1 MLKQLGAGGMGV
13 VYQAEDTN
21 LGRNVA
27 LKLLP
32 EDLARDPQALERFR
46 REARAASALNHP
58 NICTLHEIGEA
69 DGKLFIVM
77 EFMEGQT
84 LKHTIAGRP
93 LETDALLDLASQ
105 IADAMRAAH
114 SKGIIHRDIKPAN
127 IFVTPEGQAKLLDFG
142 LAKVAQPGG
151 GVNSDVTRD
160 LTLTSAG
167 STVGT
172 VAYMSP
178 EQARG
183 KNLDARSDIF
193 SFGVVLY
200 EMATGAQ
207 PFRGDSAT
215 DILVGLLTR
224 APESPARLNPAVP
237 SELERIISKALEK
250 DLNLR
255 YQGAAEI
262 RADLQRLK
270 RDTESGRWAQTGAEV
285 PRVAPASI
293 VAPSVPAVP
302 GEQVI
307 RHAKRRYIWMAA
319 SAAVA
324 LALAIGGWLFFVPR
338 THALTDKDTIILA
351 DFANST
357 GDAVF
362 DDALKQALA
371 VDLGQSPFLNVLSDG
386 KVRTTLQQMTRS
398 PTEKL
403 TEETAREACQRAGS
417 KALISG
423 SIAGLG
429 TEYVIGL
436 NAINCATGDSL
447 SRQQVQAVG
456 KEKVLDA
463 LGSATA
469 KLRNELGESL
479 RSVQKFDVP
488 LEQATTSSLEA
499 LKAFSLGRKKDSAG
513 AVSFYQRAIELDP
526 NFASAYLRLGIAH
539 RNLAQPAQANA
550 YITKAFELREHASER
565 EKLHISSV
573 YYEFGTGELD
583 KAIQTYILWAQSYPR
598 DWLPLLNLGVAYGAI
613 GQYEKAVEATRESL
627 TLYPDNVTG
636 YENLGGF
643 YLALNRLIEVRDVT
657 DQALTRKLD
666 EEALHTNLYALAFLR
681 GDSAEMAQQV
691 AWFDGKAEVEN
702 EGLGSESAT
711 EAYFG
716 RLNTARELAQ
726 KTVVSAERAHNKE
739 SGALW
744 SAEAAVW
751 EGMFGNYGAARERAA
766 AALNLAPGSR
776 DAESEAALAFALAGD
791 TARARALT
799 DELNKSFPLNT
810 LIQSVWLPT
819 IRGQLELSRKNAP
832 SAVELLRTAAPF
844 ELGQIVGQ
852 FNYACIY
859 PAYIRGQ
866 AYLASGQGAAAVL
879 EFQKILDHRGLVQNC
894 PTGALAHLGL
904 ARAYVLQ
911 NDIAKAKTAYQ
922 DFLTLWKDAD
932 PGIPILVAAKTEYA
946 KLQ

>member
-21 LGRNVA
+21 LGRYVA

-93 LETDALLDLASQ
+93 LEIDALLDLASQ

-151 GVNSDVTRD
+151 EVNSDVTRD

-183 KNLDARSDIF
+183 KSLDERSDIF

-215 DILVGLLTR
+215 DIVVGLLTR
-224 APESPARLNPAVP
+224 APEAPAQLNPAVP
-237 SELERIISKALEK
+237 AELERIISKALEK

-293 VAPSVPAVP
+293 VAPSVPALP

-307 RHAKRRYIWMAA
+307 RHVKRRYVWMAA

-403 TEETAREACQRAGS
+403 TEETAREVCQRAGS

-429 TEYVIGL
+429 TQYVIGL

-447 SRQQVQAVG
+447 ARQQVQAVG

-469 KLRNELGESL
+469 NLRNELGESL

-513 AVSFYQRAIELDP
+513 AVPFYQRAIELDP

-539 RNLAQPAQANA
+539 RNLAQPAQANE

-657 DQALTRKLD
+657 DQAFTRKLD

-766 AALNLAPGSR
+766 TALNLAPGSR

-791 TARARALT
+791 PARARALT

-819 IRGQLELSRKNAP
+819 IRGQLELSRKNVP

-904 ARAYVLQ
+904 ARAYMLQ
-911 NDIAKAKTAYQ
+911 NDVGKAKAAYQ